1 MIKHLDPSIEAI
13 EDNHRPRFST
23 ARWWLIRR
31 LLAALNL
38 VVGRFASLREW
49 ALQEAVESSPD
60 FDTFEAWVVEHY
72 AARGR
77 KVTVDVVPAIVLPV
91 AMPTPTA
98 VVNSTYLQ

>member
-1 MIKHLDPSIEAI
+1 MIKHFDPSIETVI
-13 EDNHRPRFST
+13 DNETPRFGT
-23 ARWWLIRR
+23 LRWWLIRR

-38 VVGRFASLREW
+38 VEGRFQSLREW

-60 FDTFEAWVVEHY
+60 FPTFEAWVTEHY

-77 KVTVDVVPAIVLPV
+77 KVKVGVIKAVVPPV
-91 AMPTPTA
+91 PTPTA

>member
-1 MIKHLDPSIEAI
+1 MIKHFDPHFETVI
-13 EDNHRPRFST
+13 DNETPRFGPM
-23 ARWWLIRR
+23 RWWLIRR

-38 VVGRFASLREW
+38 VEGRFQSLREW

-60 FDTFEAWVVEHY
+60 FDTFEAWVTEHY

-77 KVTVDVVPAIVLPV
+77 KVKVDVIKAVVPP
-91 AMPTPTA
+91 MPTPTA